1 MGRAHAG
8 RRIGERPCRLPGGA
22 RWLDASRAR
31 SYRKVTNQG
40 RCGMSSSSGTD
51 ISSLAKGGPAT
62 QEGKEAVK
70 WNATR
75 HGIRSPVPVIPGVET
90 REAWEEHRDGVLE
103 SLQPEG
109 HLELVLAERVALL
122 SWRLNRVT
130 RYETESIALI
140 QEKAE
145 DDLADR
151 RRFASRVLGAAHPE
165 DVRANLKDA
174 RSDYRLLKRFPK
186 LHDDKHLSSF
196 DADRI
201 LWAVMEVTDRVAEGE
216 VAPEDLLDEIS
227 IPGVPENTLEWEDY
241 EGWSAG
247 AVRAGIDAIATATEE
262 DPEDLLDV
270 ATDAAR
276 RSIIGKEQAA
286 KQVERDLK
294 RMSRERLLPDEKT
307 LEKVARYEA
316 HLSRLIHKT
325 VHELEALQARRA
337 GGVAPLARLDVE
349 VIKG

>member
-1 MGRAHAG
+1 MTLSTGKQ
-8 RRIGERPCRLPGGA
+8 
-22 RWLDASRAR
+22 D
-31 SYRKVTNQG
+31 
-40 RCGMSSSSGTD
+40 SGLT
-51 ISSLAKGGPAT
+51 KGGPVT
-62 QEGKEAVK
+62 QEGKEVVR

-75 HGIRSPVPVIPGVET
+75 HGIRSPAPVVPGVEK
-90 REAWEEHRDGVLE
+90 AQDWEEHRDGVLE
-103 SLQPEG
+103 SLAPVG

-122 SWRLNRVT
+122 SWRLHRVT

-151 RRFASRVLGAAHPE
+151 RRFGSHILGAAHPE
-165 DVRANLKDA
+165 DVRSNLKAA

-186 LHDDKHLSSF
+186 LKDDKRLSRF

-216 VAPEDLLDEIS
+216 VAPEDLLEEIS
-227 IPGVPENTLEWEDY
+227 IPGVPENTQEREDY
-241 EGWSAG
+241 AGWTAG
-247 AVRAGIDAIATATEE
+247 AVRAGIEAIATATDE
-262 DPEDLLDV
+262 DPEELLEV

-286 KQVERDLK
+286 DQVERDLE

-307 LEKVARYEA
+307 LEKVQRYEA
-316 HLSRLIHKT
+316 HLSRGLFQAM
-325 VHELEALQARRA
+325 HELEALQARRTGSA
-337 GGVAPLARLDVE
+337 APLARLDVD
-349 VIKG
+349 GLAGS

>member
-1 MGRAHAG
+1 VTQT
-8 RRIGERPCRLPGGA
+8 GG
-22 RWLDASRAR
+22 L
-31 SYRKVTNQG
+31 T
-40 RCGMSSSSGTD
+40 
-51 ISSLAKGGPAT
+51 I
-62 QEGKEAVK
+62 QEGKEVVR

-75 HGIRSPVPVIPGVET
+75 HGIRSPAPVVPGVEKA
-90 REAWEEHRDGVLE
+90 EDWKEHRDGMLE
-103 SLQPEG
+103 SLSPEG
-109 HLELVLAERVALL
+109 HLEFVLAERVALL

-130 RYETESIALI
+130 RYETESIALF

-151 RRFASRVLGAAHPE
+151 RRFGSHVLGAAHPE
-165 DVRANLKDA
+165 DVRANLKAA

-186 LHDDKHLSSF
+186 LKDDKRLSSF

-227 IPGVPENTLEWEDY
+227 IPGVPEKTLEWEDY
-241 EGWSAG
+241 DGWTAG
-247 AVRAGIDAIATATEE
+247 AVLAGIEAIASATGE
-262 DPEDLLDV
+262 DPEELLEV

-276 RSIIGKEQAA
+276 RDIIGKEQAA
-286 KQVERDLK
+286 ERVERDLE

-316 HLSRLIHKT
+316 HLSRGLYKAL
-325 VHELEALQARRA
+325 HELEALQARRT
-337 GGVAPLARLDVE
+337 GVAAPLTRLDVD
-349 VIKG
+349 GLAGS